1 MLHNVTHDGEAD
13 EMCARLKQINKLI
26 ERGEMA
32 FCWGIFV
39 TILYSKVVYKRMRH
53 K

>member
-1 MLHNVTHDGEAD
+1 
-13 EMCARLKQINKLI
+13 MCARLKQINKLI
-26 ERGEMA
+26 EKGEMA